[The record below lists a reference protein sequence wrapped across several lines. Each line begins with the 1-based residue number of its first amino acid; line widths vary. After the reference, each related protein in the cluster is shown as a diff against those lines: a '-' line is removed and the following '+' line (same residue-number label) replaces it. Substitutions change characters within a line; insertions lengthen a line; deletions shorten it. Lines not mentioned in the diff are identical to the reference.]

1 MVILLALLSASGV
14 ASYFQAAWIPSS
26 YNSTS
31 SEQLCSQMMALQ
43 ETGIDRVYIDVW
55 NQGTAYY
62 KSPTM
67 DAAGLLGSSFGGDRL
82 LWASECSTFTGDV
95 FAWFEYGLIAA
106 YGSINNEFAEYAQ
119 KNQWIL
125 GKDEQDFV
133 WLNAANTDAVAF
145 LTDLV
150 IDVVRNY
157 NAVRGVQLDD
167 HFSQPMAL
175 LPDDADAN
183 VETMTNAAKQLSTAV
198 RSAIDGCPG
207 VKPVLSLS
215 PLPLGY
221 ALSSYSVDWKTWV
234 SKDLSVRGRPL
245 FDEVV
250 VQLYTSSYDQFQTEL
265 QDTLNE
271 LYGPDNVSKTSELC
285 TLAAGLRIVGFG
297 DPTPWQELKLQ
308 LDLVGE
314 SSTPYGPLC
323 LCLWYSRGILE
334 TYPML
339 LSNYFHGGG
348 E

>member
-1 MVILLALLSASGV
+1 MVILLTLLSASVGV
-14 ASYFQAAWIPSS
+14 DSYFQAAWIPSS

-31 SEQLCSQMMALQ
+31 SEELCDQMMALQ
-43 ETGIDRVYIDVW
+43 KTGIDRVYVDVW
-55 NQGTAYY
+55 NQGTVYY

-82 LWASECSTFTGDV
+82 QWASDCSTFTGDV

-133 WLNAANTDAVAF
+133 WLNAANTDAVEF
-145 LTDLV
+145 LTNLV

-157 NAVRGVQLDD
+157 KAVRGVQLDD
-167 HFSQPMAL
+167 GFSQPMAL

-183 VETMTNAAKQLSTAV
+183 VETMTSAAKQLSTAV
-198 RSAIDGCPG
+198 RSAIDACLG

-221 ALSSYSVDWKTWV
+221 ALSSYSVDWKAWV
-234 SKDLSVRGRPL
+234 SKDLAVGGRPL
-245 FDEVV
+245 FDEVA
-250 VQLYTSSYDQFQTEL
+250 VQLYTSSYDQFQAAL
-265 QDTLNE
+265 QDTLNG
-271 LYGPDNVSKTSELC
+271 LYGPGNVSETSELC
-285 TLAAGLRIVGFG
+285 TLAAGLRVVGSG
-297 DPTPWQELKLQ
+297 DPTPWSELKLQ
-308 LDLVGE
+308 LDLVRD
-314 SSTPYGPLC
+314 SSTPHGPLC

-334 TYPML
+334 TYPAEFSAYL
-339 LSNYFHGGG
+339 G